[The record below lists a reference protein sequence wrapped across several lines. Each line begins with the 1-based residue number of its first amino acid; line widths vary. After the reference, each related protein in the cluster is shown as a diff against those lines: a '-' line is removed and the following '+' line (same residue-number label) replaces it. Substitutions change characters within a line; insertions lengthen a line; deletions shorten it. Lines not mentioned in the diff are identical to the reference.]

1 MALDTETDQ
10 NGDILIIADSEGRYL
25 DKITPDSLIK
35 WLFSKRYQG
44 TWNFFYNLTFD
55 AEVILKTLGEEI
67 LSIYSKTRK
76 LEFTYDKFKI
86 QYIPAKKLT
95 IRKGHHSAVFFDI
108 AQYYQSSLVNAYQ
121 SNIKK

>member
-1 MALDTETDQ
+1 MAESIPLTDYKKLSLLYTGRHQDRRLASSHLRKTIALDTETDQ
-10 NGDILIIADSEGRYL
+10 NGNILLIADSEGRYL
-25 DKITPDSLIK
+25 DKITPNSLIR

-76 LEFTYDKFKI
+76 LEFSFEKYKI
-86 QYIPAKKLT
+86 QC
-95 IRKGHHSAVFFDI
+95 
-108 AQYYQSSLVNAYQ
+108 
-121 SNIKK
+121 